1 MTDERNDLPEVLQT
15 PPGDPGM
22 GSGGS
27 DGVSVSAGDGGVP
40 LPREDQP
47 GEDEPDVGVGRD
59 QAERQAWLRAAEGL
73 IMSYWHDPRT
83 AIKYCVAVLH
93 ALGDPEIDY
102 LTLDPMTITPISQ
115 TDVGW
120 R

>member
-15 PPGDPGM
+15 PSGDPVVDGL
-22 GSGGS
+22 GS
-27 DGVSVSAGDGGVP
+27 DGSGVPAGDGGVP
-40 LPREDQP
+40 VPREDEP
-47 GEDEPDVGVGRD
+47 GEDDTQLGLDRD

-83 AIKYCVAVLH
+83 AIKYALAVIR

-102 LTLDPMTITPISQ
+102 LTLDPTTIPPI
-115 TDVGW
+115 TEKEAGW
-120 R
+120 Q